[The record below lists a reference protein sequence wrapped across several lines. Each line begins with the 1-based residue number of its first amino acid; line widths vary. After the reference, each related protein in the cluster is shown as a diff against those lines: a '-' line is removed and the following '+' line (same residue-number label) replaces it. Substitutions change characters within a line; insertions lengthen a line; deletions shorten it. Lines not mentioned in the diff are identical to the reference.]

1 MKEKCSN
8 PQGRIDIS
16 GVKISREL
24 IQFNWLKD
32 AENIVPGLPFFRR
45 MAENRINIAF
55 LGIGGDKKK
64 TFSFCCV
71 DTEYFDQVQKQ
82 MKLYPEIIKNV
93 DIINSVGTLT
103 LFPHQSNFKLLGLVL
118 TELGR
123 NRLPIYGIG
132 TSISALTFSTKY
144 SLLNEAMDKLGQV
157 LNLPPNHAPFRSE
170 FRVKQV

>member
-16 GVKISREL
+16 GIKISQEL

-32 AENIVPGLPFFRR
+32 AENIVPGLPFFHR
-45 MAENRINIAF
+45 MAENRINIVF

-71 DTEYFDQVQKQ
+71 ETEYLDQVQKQ
-82 MKLYPEIIKNV
+82 MKLHPEIIKNV

-123 NRLPIYGIG
+123 NGLPIYGIG

-144 SLLNEAMDKLGQV
+144 SLLNEAIDKLGQV
-157 LNLPPNHAPFRSE
+157 LNLPPNHAPFRPE